1 MRVIN
6 KKFAVLLLPLLAAC
20 AKQPAGTPATP
31 AIPTVSQAPAR
42 LLNNQMDSL
51 SYAIG
56 VNIGSAMKTQ
66 GLDSL
71 NINTLGKAI
80 QAALRQD
87 SLLINEMAANA
98 FLSEYFQNRQ
108 LRAAEEN
115 KKAGEQFL
123 AENKAKTGVMTTSS
137 GLQYQVLQEGAGANP
152 GPNDRVTVHYVG
164 TTLKGEKFDSSYDR
178 GTPATFPVS
187 GVIPGWTEALQL
199 MKPGAKYKIFIPSE
213 LAYGE
218 NGSGPA
224 IGPNSV
230 LVFEVE
236 LISVEK
242 GKK

>member
-1 MRVIN
+1 MN
-6 KKFAVLLLPLLAAC
+6 KKCALLLVPLLAAC
-20 AKQPAGTPATP
+20 AKQPTKAPATP
-31 AIPTVSQAPAR
+31 TVPTVAQSPAR

-56 VNIGSAMKTQ
+56 VNIGSSMKSQ
-66 GLDSL
+66 GLDSI
-71 NINTLGKAI
+71 NVNTLGKAI
-80 QAALRQD
+80 QAALQGD
-87 SLLINEMAANA
+87 SLVINEMASNM

-108 LRAAEEN
+108 RRAAEEN
-115 KKAGEQFL
+115 KRAGEQFL
-123 AENKAKTGVMTTSS
+123 SENKVKEGVATTAS
-137 GLQYQVLQEGAGANP
+137 GLQYQVLKEGTGAKP
-152 GPNDRVTVHYVG
+152 GPNDRVTVHYTG

-178 GTPATFPVS
+178 GTPATFPVG

-199 MKPGAKYKIFIPSE
+199 MKAGSKYKLFIPAE

-242 GKK
+242 GK

>member
-1 MRVIN
+1 MN
-6 KKFAVLLLPLLAAC
+6 KKIAMLLLPLLAAC
-20 AKQPAGTPATP
+20 AKQPAKTTAT
-31 AIPTVSQAPAR
+31 IPTVAPAPAR
-42 LLNNQMDSL
+42 LLNNQTDSL

-56 VNIGSAMKTQ
+56 VNIGSAMKSQ

-71 NINTLGKAI
+71 NVSTLGKAI
-80 QAALRQD
+80 ESVLGGD
-87 SLLINEMAANA
+87 SLLIEDQAANM
-98 FLSEYFQNRQ
+98 FLSDYFQNRQ
-108 LRAAEEN
+108 RRAAEEN

-123 AENKAKTGVMTTSS
+123 AENKAKTGVTTTAS
-137 GLQYQVLQEGAGANP
+137 GLQYQVLQEGTGAKP
-152 GPNDRVTVHYVG
+152 GPNDRVTVHYTG

-178 GTPATFPVS
+178 GTPATFPVG

-199 MKPGAKYKIFIPSE
+199 MKAGAKYKIFIPAE

-230 LVFEVE
+230 LVFDVE

-242 GKK
+242 EK

>member
-1 MRVIN
+1 MIPPKYLV
-6 KKFAVLLLPLLAAC
+6 ALLPLLAAC
-20 AKQPAGTPATP
+20 AKQPGSNPATS
-31 AIPTVSQAPAR
+31 ATVPTVAQAPTR

-56 VNIGSAMKTQ
+56 VNIGSAMKSQ

-71 NINTLGKAI
+71 NLDVLSKAI
-80 QAALRQD
+80 DATISSD
-87 SLLINEMAANA
+87 SLMISETGANA
-98 FLSEYFQNRQ
+98 FLSDYFHGRQTREAERNR
-108 LRAAEEN
+108 
-115 KKAGEQFL
+115 KAGEEFL
-123 AENKAKTGVMTTSS
+123 SKNKTQQGVATTAS
-137 GLQYQVLQEGAGANP
+137 GLQYQVLKEGTGAKP
-152 GPNDRVTVHYVG
+152 GPNDKVTVHYLG
-164 TTLKGEKFDSSYDR
+164 TTLDGKKFDSSYDR
-178 GTPATFPVS
+178 GTPATFPVG

-199 MKPGAKYKIFIPSE
+199 MKAGSKYKIFLPAQ

-242 GKK
+242 GK

>member
-1 MRVIN
+1 MN
-6 KKFAVLLLPLLAAC
+6 KKIALLLLPLLGAC
-20 AKQPAGTPATP
+20 AKQPAKTPAT
-31 AIPTVSQAPAR
+31 AIPTVAQPPAR
-42 LLNNQMDSL
+42 LLNNQLDSL

-56 VNIGSAMKTQ
+56 VNIGSAMKSQ
-66 GLDSL
+66 GLDS
-71 NINTLGKAI
+71 INVNALGKAI
-80 QAALRQD
+80 QSALTGD
-87 SLLINEMAANA
+87 SLLINDMTANA

-108 LRAAEEN
+108 RRAAEEN

-123 AENKAKTGVMTTSS
+123 AENKAKTGIQTTPS
-137 GLQYQVLQEGAGANP
+137 GLQYQVLQEGTGAKP
-152 GPNDRVTVHYVG
+152 GPGDRVTVHYTG
-164 TTLKGEKFDSSYDR
+164 TTLKGEKFDSSHDR
-178 GTPATFPVS
+178 GTPATFPVG

-199 MKPGAKYKIFIPSE
+199 MKAGSKYKLFIPAE

-242 GKK
+242 GK

>member
-1 MRVIN
+1 MN
-6 KKFAVLLLPLLAAC
+6 KKCALLLLPLLAAC
-20 AKQPAGTPATP
+20 AKQPAKTPTAATV
-31 AIPTVSQAPAR
+31 PTVAQPPAR

-56 VNIGSAMKTQ
+56 VNIGSAMKSQ
-66 GLDSL
+66 GLDSI
-71 NINTLGKAI
+71 NVNTLGKAI
-80 QAALRQD
+80 QSALKGD
-87 SLLINEMAANA
+87 SLLINDTAANM
-98 FLSEYFQNRQ
+98 FLSDYFQNRQ
-108 LRAAEEN
+108 RRAAEEN

-123 AENKAKTGVMTTSS
+123 AENKAKQGVSTTAS
-137 GLQYQVLQEGAGANP
+137 GLQYQVLQEGTGAKP
-152 GPNDRVTVHYVG
+152 GPNDRVTVHYTG

-178 GTPATFPVS
+178 GTPATFPVG

-199 MKPGAKYKIFIPSE
+199 MKAGSKYKLFIPAE

-242 GKK
+242 GK

>member
-1 MRVIN
+1 MN
-6 KKFAVLLLPLLAAC
+6 KKIALLLLPLLAAC
-20 AKQPAGTPATP
+20 AKQPAKTPAA
-31 AIPTVSQAPAR
+31 AIPTVAQPPAR
-42 LLNNQMDSL
+42 LLNNQLDSL

-56 VNIGSAMKTQ
+56 VNIGSAMKSQ
-66 GLDSL
+66 GLDSI
-71 NINTLGKAI
+71 NVNTLGKAI
-80 QAALRQD
+80 QSALAGD
-87 SLLINEMAANA
+87 SLLINDMTANA
-98 FLSEYFQNRQ
+98 FLSDYFQNRQ
-108 LRAAEEN
+108 RRAAEEN

-123 AENKAKTGVMTTSS
+123 AENKAKTGVTTTPS
-137 GLQYQVLQEGAGANP
+137 GLQYQVLKEGTGAQP
-152 GPNDRVTVHYVG
+152 GPNDRVTVHYTG

-178 GTPATFPVS
+178 GTPSTFPVG

-199 MKPGAKYKIFIPSE
+199 MKAGSKYKFFIPAE

-242 GKK
+242 GK

>member
-1 MRVIN
+1 MN
-6 KKFAVLLLPLLAAC
+6 TKCALLLLPLLAAC
-20 AKQPAGTPATP
+20 AKQPAKTTATGTV
-31 AIPTVSQAPAR
+31 PTVAQPPAR

-56 VNIGSAMKTQ
+56 VNIGSAMKSQ
-66 GLDSL
+66 GLDSI
-71 NINTLGKAI
+71 NVNTLGKAI
-80 QAALRQD
+80 QSALKGD
-87 SLLINEMAANA
+87 SLLINDTAANM

-108 LRAAEEN
+108 RRAAEEN

-123 AENKAKTGVMTTSS
+123 TENKAKQGITTTPS
-137 GLQYQVLQEGAGANP
+137 GLQYQVLQEGTGAKP
-152 GPNDRVTVHYVG
+152 GPSDRVTVHYTG
-164 TTLKGEKFDSSYDR
+164 TTLKGEKFDSSHDR
-178 GTPATFPVS
+178 GTPATFPVG

-199 MKPGAKYKIFIPSE
+199 MKAGSKYKFFIPAE

-242 GKK
+242 GK

>member
-1 MRVIN
+1 MN
-6 KKFAVLLLPLLAAC
+6 KKFAILLLPLLAAC
-20 AKQPAGTPATP
+20 AKQPAKTTAT
-31 AIPTVSQAPAR
+31 IPTVAAAPAR
-42 LLNNQMDSL
+42 LLNNQTDSL

-56 VNIGSAMKTQ
+56 VNIGSAMKSQ

-71 NINTLGKAI
+71 NVNTLGKAI
-80 QAALRQD
+80 ESVLGGD
-87 SLLINEMAANA
+87 SLLINDQAANM

-108 LRAAEEN
+108 RRVAEEN

-123 AENKAKTGVMTTSS
+123 TENKAKTGVTTTAS
-137 GLQYQVLQEGAGANP
+137 GLQYQVLQEGTGARP
-152 GPNDRVTVHYVG
+152 GPNDRVTVHYTG

-178 GTPATFPVS
+178 GTPATFPVG
-187 GVIPGWTEALQL
+187 GVIPGWTEAMQL
-199 MKPGAKYKIFIPSE
+199 MKAGSKYKLFIPAE

-230 LVFEVE
+230 LVFDVE

-242 GKK
+242 GK

>member
-1 MRVIN
+1 MN
-6 KKFAVLLLPLLAAC
+6 KKFALLLLPLLAAC
-20 AKQPAGTPATP
+20 TKQPAKTPPA
-31 AIPTVSQAPAR
+31 AIPTVAQPPAR
-42 LLNNQMDSL
+42 LLNNQLDSL

-56 VNIGSAMKTQ
+56 VNIGSAMKSQ
-66 GLDSL
+66 GLDS
-71 NINTLGKAI
+71 INVNALGKAI
-80 QAALRQD
+80 QSALGGD
-87 SLLINEMAANA
+87 SLLINDMTANM
-98 FLSEYFQNRQ
+98 FLSDYFQNRQ
-108 LRAAEEN
+108 RRAAEEN

-123 AENKAKTGVMTTSS
+123 AENKAKTGVTTTPS
-137 GLQYQVLQEGAGANP
+137 GLQYQVLQEGAGAKP
-152 GPNDRVTVHYVG
+152 GPNDRVTVHYTG

-178 GTPATFPVS
+178 GTPATFSVG

-199 MKPGAKYKIFIPSE
+199 MKAGSKYKLFIPAE

-242 GKK
+242 GK

>member
-1 MRVIN
+1 MN
-6 KKFAVLLLPLLAAC
+6 KKLIILLLPLLAAC
-20 AKQPAGTPATP
+20 AKGPAGGPAPAT
-31 AIPTVSQAPAR
+31 IPTVSQPPAR
-42 LLNNQMDSL
+42 LLNNQTDSL

-56 VNIGSAMKTQ
+56 VNIGSAMKSQ
-66 GLDSL
+66 GLDSV
-71 NINTLGKAI
+71 NVNALGKAI
-80 QAALRQD
+80 QAVLGGD
-87 SLLINEMAANA
+87 SVLINDMAANM

-108 LRAAEEN
+108 RRLADEN

-123 AENKAKTGVMTTSS
+123 AENKAKAGVATTAS
-137 GLQYQVLQEGAGANP
+137 GLQYQVLKEGAGAKP
-152 GPNDRVTVHYVG
+152 GSNDRVTVHYVG

-199 MKPGAKYKIFIPSE
+199 MKAGSKYKLFIPAD